1 MTEKNLFNLAVRIL
15 GLVFLYLALTAIPVA
30 ISLLV
35 TATSSDPAL
44 TTQTSGSMNTSR
56 VIGALVMVLWP
67 LVLAIWLIRGAPLL
81 MRLAYG
87 DRGA

>member
-15 GLVFLYLALTAIPVA
+15 GLVFLYLALQAIPVA
-30 ISLLV
+30 ISLLF
-35 TATSSDPAL
+35 TASSADPTL
-44 TTQTSGSMNTSR
+44 TTQTSRSMNTSR
-56 VIGALVMVLWP
+56 IIGALVMVLWP

-87 DRGA
+87 DRSA